1 MSLMSGLAIYFLFWS
16 LSLFL
21 VLPWGIRTSEE
32 EGHQTGAGHAESA
45 PHNPRMGRKLLWTT
59 IVSALMFA
67 AFYANYSNGWITLDK
82 IPVEDLGLHRAKP
95 A

>member
-21 VLPWGIRTSEE
+21 VLPFGVRTSEE
-32 EGHQTGAGHAESA
+32 EGHLPGPGHAESA
-45 PHNPRMGRKLLWTT
+45 PHHVNMWRKVMWTT
-59 IVSALMFA
+59 IVSAVMFA
-67 AFYANYSNGWITLDK
+67 VFYANYNFGWITLEK
-82 IPVEDLGLHRAKP
+82 IPVEDLGLNRAKP